1 MEGNNVRSFENLCK
15 IFEMRIKLDR
25 KKKVKTPSDV
35 LINYEKYA
43 KKIDNIYNE
52 EFEKEVRPLITP
64 SKTIDEEKDRLE
76 KLIKLLEDRLEKRND
91 LEDRYYLA
99 TGDYISGLQIVISDK
114 ELDEKR
120 ERLSLINRYLETNSE
135 IESVHDSIAKLKVML
150 SEEEEKKED
159 YKGKNQIMEDD
170 LYSEFMKVIKEDN
183 TYNNITEDNIDEEL
197 NNIKSL
203 VKESKETL
211 DVTRDSVKNLI
222 TSGLEDDYSSY
233 VDEAEKSYFVIKN
246 KELFLKLYK
255 LVNTFE
261 DDFNGIFTKRDNI
274 EEILDERK
282 SLREDLSI
290 TEIDELTSFEKKV
303 LEQISVTDKEK
314 EVLDNIS
321 NYTSRIEFKE
331 SRLDELEH
339 DNNSV
344 EILAILREFNLI
356 DTYDSDEYGSEEE
369 VTTEDTSDETKEE
382 VKEGESQVDEEP
394 IVKEVIDPYRIKE
407 VIDAPLTLNLGL
419 AKLKGEAVRE
429 KVNKKL
435 NPKPVSFDEIL
446 SDTKK
451 EEPVLEV
458 PSIPEEPKV
467 EVPKEEEKKEDT
479 PVPPMWEMPK
489 LEETVVPK
497 KSEEPVWNIPSIPE
511 EPKIDVPKEEVKKE
525 DTPVTP
531 MWEMPKWEEPK
542 VEPQVWNTPSGEDRI
557 VSAVPLWEDIKPK
570 LEDNTPS
577 NLDTNINLFDTSSN
591 TNSDSSNNS
600 FWIPVSDEKM
610 ETSSFPN
617 INIPINDGL
626 SSNDNFGFPELNN
639 N

>member
-25 KKKVKTPSDV
+25 EKKVKTPSDV

-64 SKTIDEEKDRLE
+64 SKTIEEEKDRLE

-120 ERLSLINRYLETNSE
+120 ERLGLINRYLETTSE
-135 IESVHDSIAKLKVML
+135 IESVHDSISKLKVLL

-183 TYNNITEDNIDEEL
+183 AYNNITEDNIDEEL

-282 SLREDLSI
+282 
-290 TEIDELTSFEKKV
+290 T
-303 LEQISVTDKEK
+303 
-314 EVLDNIS
+314 
-321 NYTSRIEFKE
+321 
-331 SRLDELEH
+331 
-339 DNNSV
+339 
-344 EILAILREFNLI
+344 
-356 DTYDSDEYGSEEE
+356 
-369 VTTEDTSDETKEE
+369 
-382 VKEGESQVDEEP
+382 
-394 IVKEVIDPYRIKE
+394 
-407 VIDAPLTLNLGL
+407 
-419 AKLKGEAVRE
+419 
-429 KVNKKL
+429 
-435 NPKPVSFDEIL
+435 
-446 SDTKK
+446 
-451 EEPVLEV
+451 
-458 PSIPEEPKV
+458 
-467 EVPKEEEKKEDT
+467 
-479 PVPPMWEMPK
+479 
-489 LEETVVPK
+489 
-497 KSEEPVWNIPSIPE
+497 
-511 EPKIDVPKEEVKKE
+511 
-525 DTPVTP
+525 
-531 MWEMPKWEEPK
+531 
-542 VEPQVWNTPSGEDRI
+542 
-557 VSAVPLWEDIKPK
+557 
-570 LEDNTPS
+570 
-577 NLDTNINLFDTSSN
+577 
-591 TNSDSSNNS
+591 
-600 FWIPVSDEKM
+600 
-610 ETSSFPN
+610 
-617 INIPINDGL
+617 
-626 SSNDNFGFPELNN
+626 
-639 N
+639 

>member
-1 MEGNNVRSFENLCK
+1 MEGNNVKSFENLCK
-15 IFEMRIKLDR
+15 IFEMRIKLD
-25 KKKVKTPSDV
+25 KEKKVKTPSDV

-52 EFEKEVRPLITP
+52 EFEKEVRPLIAP
-64 SKTIDEEKDRLE
+64 SKTIEEERNRLV
-76 KLIKLLEDRLEKRND
+76 KLIKLLEDRLDKRND
-91 LEDRYYLA
+91 LEDRYYLT

-135 IESVHDSIAKLKVML
+135 IDSVHDSIAKLKVLL

-159 YKGKNQIMEDD
+159 YKSKNQIMEDD

-183 TYNNITEDNIDEEL
+183 TYNNITSDNIDEEI

-203 VKESKETL
+203 VKESRETL
-211 DVTRDSVKNLI
+211 DVTRDSVKNLL

-261 DDFNGIFTKRDNI
+261 DDFNGIFIKRDNI
-274 EEILDERK
+274 KEILEERK
-282 SLREDLSI
+282 NLREDLSI
-290 TEIDELTSFEKKV
+290 TDIDELLSFEKKV
-303 LEQISVTDKEK
+303 LEQINITDKEK

-331 SRLDELEH
+331 SRLEELEN

-356 DTYDSDEYGSEEE
+356 DTYDSEEYDGIEEKEENIEEE
-369 VTTEDTSDETKEE
+369 DNTEI
-382 VKEGESQVDEEP
+382 EEP
-394 IVKEVIDPYRIKE
+394 EVEEPVIKEVIDPYRIKE
-407 VIDAPLTLNLGL
+407 VKEAPLTLNLGL

-435 NPKPVSFDEIL
+435 NPKPISFDEIL
-446 SDTKK
+446 SSAKK
-451 EEPVLEV
+451 EEPIKEPTWESPITSEEKIEDPAPEV
-458 PSIPEEPKV
+458 STPVIPEV
-467 EVPKEEEKKEDT
+467 ET
-479 PVPPMWEMPK
+479 
-489 LEETVVPK
+489 
-497 KSEEPVWNIPSIPE
+497 
-511 EPKIDVPKEEVKKE
+511 PKEEVKP
-525 DTPVTP
+525 PVPP
-531 MWEMPKWEEPK
+531 MWEMPKWEEPSKEEK
-542 VEPQVWNTPSGEDRI
+542 VETPVWNIPTAIEKPKEEEKI

-570 LEDNTPS
+570 LENDIPDNS
-577 NLDTNINLFDTSSN
+577 STN
-591 TNSDSSNNS
+591 NNA
-600 FWIPVSDEKM
+600 FWVPVSDEKI

-617 INIPINDGL
+617 INIPINEEL
-626 SSNDNFGFPELNN
+626 SDNDNFGFPELNN

>member
-1 MEGNNVRSFENLCK
+1 MEGNNVKSFENLCK
-15 IFEMRIKLDR
+15 IFEMRIKLD
-25 KKKVKTPSDV
+25 KEKKVKTPSDV

-52 EFEKEVRPLITP
+52 EFEKEVRPLIAP
-64 SKTIDEEKDRLE
+64 SKTIEEERNRLV
-76 KLIKLLEDRLEKRND
+76 KLIKLLEDRLDKRND
-91 LEDRYYLA
+91 LEDRYYLT

-135 IESVHDSIAKLKVML
+135 IDSVHDSIAKLKVLL

-159 YKGKNQIMEDD
+159 YKSKNQIMEDD

-183 TYNNITEDNIDEEL
+183 TYNNITSDNIDEEI

-203 VKESKETL
+203 VKESRETL
-211 DVTRDSVKNLI
+211 DVTRDSVKNLL

-261 DDFNGIFTKRDNI
+261 DDFNGIFIKRDNI
-274 EEILDERK
+274 KEILEERK
-282 SLREDLSI
+282 NLREDLSI
-290 TEIDELTSFEKKV
+290 TDIDELLSFEKKV
-303 LEQISVTDKEK
+303 LEQINITDKEK
-314 EVLDNIS
+314 EVLNNIS

-331 SRLDELEH
+331 SRLEELEN

-356 DTYDSDEYGSEEE
+356 DTYDSEEYDGIEEKEENIEEE
-369 VTTEDTSDETKEE
+369 DNTEI
-382 VKEGESQVDEEP
+382 EEP
-394 IVKEVIDPYRIKE
+394 EVEEPVIKEVIDPYRIKE
-407 VIDAPLTLNLGL
+407 VKEAPLTLNLGL

-435 NPKPVSFDEIL
+435 NPKPISFDEIL
-446 SDTKK
+446 SSAKK
-451 EEPVLEV
+451 EEPIKEPTWESPIAPEEKIEDPAPEV
-458 PSIPEEPKV
+458 STPVIPEV
-467 EVPKEEEKKEDT
+467 ET
-479 PVPPMWEMPK
+479 
-489 LEETVVPK
+489 
-497 KSEEPVWNIPSIPE
+497 
-511 EPKIDVPKEEVKKE
+511 PKEEVKP
-525 DTPVTP
+525 PVPP
-531 MWEMPKWEEPK
+531 MWEMPKWEEPSKEEK
-542 VEPQVWNTPSGEDRI
+542 VETPVWNIPTAIEKPKEEEKI

-570 LEDNTPS
+570 LENDTPDN
-577 NLDTNINLFDTSSN
+577 SN
-591 TNSDSSNNS
+591 TNNNNA
-600 FWIPVSDEKM
+600 FWVPVSDEKI

-617 INIPINDGL
+617 INIPINEEL
-626 SSNDNFGFPELNN
+626 SDNDNFGFPELNN

>member
-1 MEGNNVRSFENLCK
+1 M
-15 IFEMRIKLDR
+15 
-25 KKKVKTPSDV
+25 
-35 LINYEKYA
+35 
-43 KKIDNIYNE
+43 
-52 EFEKEVRPLITP
+52 
-64 SKTIDEEKDRLE
+64 
-76 KLIKLLEDRLEKRND
+76 
-91 LEDRYYLA
+91 
-99 TGDYISGLQIVISDK
+99 
-114 ELDEKR
+114 DEKR

-197 NNIKSL
+197 NNIKAL

-255 LVNTFE
+255 LVNVFE

-274 EEILDERK
+274 KEILEERK
-282 SLREDLSI
+282 NLRGDLSI
-290 TEIDELTSFEKKV
+290 ADIDELASFEKKV
-303 LEQISVTDKEK
+303 LEQISVTEKEK

-331 SRLDELEH
+331 GRLEELEH

-356 DTYDSDEYGSEEE
+356 DTYDSEEYGSEEE
-369 VTTEDTSDETKEE
+369 AASEDTSDETKEE
-382 VKEGESQVDEEP
+382 VKEEESREEEP

-451 EEPVLEV
+451 EEPATEKSEEPVWEV

-467 EVPKEEEKKEDT
+467 EE
-479 PVPPMWEMPK
+479 
-489 LEETVVPK
+489 
-497 KSEEPVWNIPSIPE
+497 S
-511 EPKIDVPKEEVKKE
+511 KEEVKKE

-531 MWEMPKWEEPK
+531 MWEMPKWEEPAQAEPK
-542 VEPQVWNTPSGEDRI
+542 VETPVWNVPTPSESKEEDKI

-570 LEDNTPS
+570 LENDTPKD
-577 NLDTNINLFDTSSN
+577 LDTNINLFDTSGN
-591 TNSDSSNNS
+591 TNNDNSS

-610 ETSSFPN
+610 EASSFPN

-626 SSNDNFGFPELNN
+626 SSSDDNFGFPEINN
-639 N
+639 S

>member
-15 IFEMRIKLDR
+15 IFEMRIKLD
-25 KKKVKTPSDV
+25 KEKKVKTPSDV

-52 EFEKEVRPLITP
+52 EFEKEVRPLIAP
-64 SKTIDEEKDRLE
+64 SKTIEEEKDRLE

-197 NNIKSL
+197 NNIKAL

-255 LVNTFE
+255 LVNVFE

-274 EEILDERK
+274 KEILEERK
-282 SLREDLSI
+282 NLRGDLSI
-290 TEIDELTSFEKKV
+290 TDVDELASFEKKV
-303 LEQISVTDKEK
+303 LEQISVTEKEK

-331 SRLDELEH
+331 GRLEELEH

-356 DTYDSDEYGSEEE
+356 DTYDSEEYGSEEE
-369 VTTEDTSDETKEE
+369 AASEDTSDETKEE
-382 VKEGESQVDEEP
+382 VKEEESREEEP

-451 EEPVLEV
+451 EEPATEKSEEPVWEV

-467 EVPKEEEKKEDT
+467 EE
-479 PVPPMWEMPK
+479 
-489 LEETVVPK
+489 
-497 KSEEPVWNIPSIPE
+497 SQ
-511 EPKIDVPKEEVKKE
+511 EEVKKE

-531 MWEMPKWEEPK
+531 MWEMPKWEEPAQAEPK
-542 VEPQVWNTPSGEDRI
+542 VETPVWNVPTPSESKEEDKI

-570 LEDNTPS
+570 LENDTPK
-577 NLDTNINLFDTSSN
+577 NLDTNINLFDTSGN
-591 TNSDSSNNS
+591 TNNDSSS

-626 SSNDNFGFPELNN
+626 SSSDDNFGFPEINN
-639 N
+639 S

>member
-15 IFEMRIKLDR
+15 IFEMRIKLD
-25 KKKVKTPSDV
+25 KEKKVKTPSDV

-52 EFEKEVRPLITP
+52 EFEKEVRPLIAP
-64 SKTIDEEKDRLE
+64 SKTIEEEKDRLE

-197 NNIKSL
+197 NNIKAL

-255 LVNTFE
+255 LVNVFE

-274 EEILDERK
+274 KEILEERK
-282 SLREDLSI
+282 NLRGDLSI
-290 TEIDELTSFEKKV
+290 TDIDELASFEKKV
-303 LEQISVTDKEK
+303 LEQIDVTEKEK

-331 SRLDELEH
+331 GRLEELEH

-356 DTYDSDEYGSEEE
+356 DTYDSEEYGSEEE
-369 VTTEDTSDETKEE
+369 AASEDTSDETKEE
-382 VKEGESQVDEEP
+382 VKEEESREEEP

-451 EEPVLEV
+451 EEPATEKSEEPVWEV

-467 EVPKEEEKKEDT
+467 EE
-479 PVPPMWEMPK
+479 
-489 LEETVVPK
+489 
-497 KSEEPVWNIPSIPE
+497 S
-511 EPKIDVPKEEVKKE
+511 KEEVKKE

-531 MWEMPKWEEPK
+531 MWEMPKWEEPAQAEPK
-542 VEPQVWNTPSGEDRI
+542 VETPVWNVPTPSESKEEDKI

-570 LEDNTPS
+570 LENDTPKD
-577 NLDTNINLFDTSSN
+577 LDTNINLFDTSSN
-591 TNSDSSNNS
+591 TNSDSSS

-610 ETSSFPN
+610 EASSFPN

-626 SSNDNFGFPELNN
+626 SSSDDNFGFPEINN
-639 N
+639 S

>member
-1 MEGNNVRSFENLCK
+1 MEGNNVKSFENLCK
-15 IFEMRIKLDR
+15 IFEMRIKLD
-25 KKKVKTPSDV
+25 KEKKVKTPSDV

-64 SKTIDEEKDRLE
+64 SKTIEEEKDRLE

-183 TYNNITEDNIDEEL
+183 NYNNITEDNIDEEL
-197 NNIKSL
+197 NNIKAL

-233 VDEAEKSYFVIKN
+233 VEEAEKSYFVIKN

-255 LVNTFE
+255 LVNVFE

-274 EEILDERK
+274 KEILEERK
-282 SLREDLSI
+282 NLRGDLSI
-290 TEIDELTSFEKKV
+290 TDIDELASFEKKV
-303 LEQISVTDKEK
+303 LEQFSVTEKEK

-356 DTYDSDEYGSEEE
+356 DTYDSEEYGSEEE
-369 VTTEDTSDETKEE
+369 TPSEDTSDETKEE
-382 VKEGESQVDEEP
+382 VKEEESKEEEH

-451 EEPVLEV
+451 EEPVTSEKSEEPVWEV

-467 EVPKEEEKKEDT
+467 E
-479 PVPPMWEMPK
+479 
-489 LEETVVPK
+489 
-497 KSEEPVWNIPSIPE
+497 I
-511 EPKIDVPKEEVKKE
+511 PKEEVKKE

-531 MWEMPKWEEPK
+531 MWEMPKWEEPAVVEPK
-542 VEPQVWNTPSGEDRI
+542 VETPVWNVPTSNESKEEDKI

-570 LEDNTPS
+570 LENDAPKD
-577 NLDTNINLFDTSSN
+577 LDTNINLFDTSSN
-591 TNSDSSNNS
+591 TNSDSSNSS

-626 SSNDNFGFPELNN
+626 SSSDDNFGFPEINN
-639 N
+639 S

>member
-15 IFEMRIKLDR
+15 IFEMRIKLD
-25 KKKVKTPSDV
+25 KEKKVKTPSDV

-52 EFEKEVRPLITP
+52 EFEKEVRPLIAP
-64 SKTIDEEKDRLE
+64 SKTIEEEKDRLE

-197 NNIKSL
+197 NNIKAL

-255 LVNTFE
+255 LVNVFE

-274 EEILDERK
+274 KEILEERK
-282 SLREDLSI
+282 NLRGDLSI
-290 TEIDELTSFEKKV
+290 ADIDELASFEKKV
-303 LEQISVTDKEK
+303 LEQISVTEKEK

-331 SRLDELEH
+331 GRLEELEH

-356 DTYDSDEYGSEEE
+356 DTYDSEEYGSEEE
-369 VTTEDTSDETKEE
+369 AASEDTSDETKEE
-382 VKEGESQVDEEP
+382 VKEEESREEEP

-451 EEPVLEV
+451 EEPATEKSEEPVWEV

-467 EVPKEEEKKEDT
+467 EE
-479 PVPPMWEMPK
+479 
-489 LEETVVPK
+489 
-497 KSEEPVWNIPSIPE
+497 S
-511 EPKIDVPKEEVKKE
+511 KEEVKKE

-531 MWEMPKWEEPK
+531 MWEMPKWEEPAQAEPK
-542 VEPQVWNTPSGEDRI
+542 VETPVWNVPTPSESKEEDKI

-570 LEDNTPS
+570 LENDTPKD
-577 NLDTNINLFDTSSN
+577 LDTNINLFDTSGN
-591 TNSDSSNNS
+591 TNNDSSS

-626 SSNDNFGFPELNN
+626 SSSDDNFGFPEINN
-639 N
+639 S

>member
-15 IFEMRIKLDR
+15 IFEMRIKLD
-25 KKKVKTPSDV
+25 KEKKVKTPSDV

-52 EFEKEVRPLITP
+52 EFEKEVRPLIAP
-64 SKTIDEEKDRLE
+64 SKTIEEEKDRLE

-197 NNIKSL
+197 NNIKAL

-255 LVNTFE
+255 LVNVFE

-274 EEILDERK
+274 KEILEERK
-282 SLREDLSI
+282 NLRGDLSI
-290 TEIDELTSFEKKV
+290 ADIDELASFEKKV

-331 SRLDELEH
+331 GRLEELEH

-356 DTYDSDEYGSEEE
+356 DTYDSEEYGSEEE
-369 VTTEDTSDETKEE
+369 AASEDTSDETKEE
-382 VKEGESQVDEEP
+382 VKEEESREEEP

-451 EEPVLEV
+451 EEPATEKSEEPVWEV

-467 EVPKEEEKKEDT
+467 EE
-479 PVPPMWEMPK
+479 
-489 LEETVVPK
+489 
-497 KSEEPVWNIPSIPE
+497 S
-511 EPKIDVPKEEVKKE
+511 KEEVKKE

-531 MWEMPKWEEPK
+531 MWEMPKWEEPAQAEPK
-542 VEPQVWNTPSGEDRI
+542 VETPVWNVPTPSESKEEDKI

-570 LEDNTPS
+570 LENDTPKD
-577 NLDTNINLFDTSSN
+577 LDTNINLFDTSGN
-591 TNSDSSNNS
+591 TNNDNSS

-610 ETSSFPN
+610 EASSFPN

-626 SSNDNFGFPELNN
+626 SSSDDNFGFPEINN
-639 N
+639 S

>member
-15 IFEMRIKLDR
+15 IFEMRIKLD
-25 KKKVKTPSDV
+25 KEKKVKTPSDV

-52 EFEKEVRPLITP
+52 EFEKEVRPLIAP
-64 SKTIDEEKDRLE
+64 SKTIEEEKDRLE

-197 NNIKSL
+197 NNIKAL

-255 LVNTFE
+255 LVNVFE

-274 EEILDERK
+274 KEILEERK
-282 SLREDLSI
+282 SLRGDLSI
-290 TEIDELTSFEKKV
+290 ADIDELASFEKKV
-303 LEQISVTDKEK
+303 LEQISVTEKEK

-331 SRLDELEH
+331 GRLEELEH

-356 DTYDSDEYGSEEE
+356 DTYDSEEYGSEEE
-369 VTTEDTSDETKEE
+369 TASEDTSDETKEE
-382 VKEGESQVDEEP
+382 VKEEESREEEP

-451 EEPVLEV
+451 EEPATEKSEEPVWEV

-467 EVPKEEEKKEDT
+467 EE
-479 PVPPMWEMPK
+479 
-489 LEETVVPK
+489 
-497 KSEEPVWNIPSIPE
+497 S
-511 EPKIDVPKEEVKKE
+511 KEEVKKE

-531 MWEMPKWEEPK
+531 MWEMPKWEEPAQAEPK
-542 VEPQVWNTPSGEDRI
+542 VETPVWNVPTPSESKEEDKI

-570 LEDNTPS
+570 LENDTS
-577 NLDTNINLFDTSSN
+577 KDLDTNINLFDTSGN
-591 TNSDSSNNS
+591 TNSDNSS

-626 SSNDNFGFPELNN
+626 SSSDDNFGFPEINN
-639 N
+639 S

>member
-15 IFEMRIKLDR
+15 IFEMRIKLD
-25 KKKVKTPSDV
+25 KEKKVKTPSDV

-52 EFEKEVRPLITP
+52 EFEKEVRPLIAP
-64 SKTIDEEKDRLE
+64 SKTIEEEKDRLE

-197 NNIKSL
+197 NNIKAL

-255 LVNTFE
+255 LVNVFE

-274 EEILDERK
+274 KEILEERK
-282 SLREDLSI
+282 NLRGDLSI
-290 TEIDELTSFEKKV
+290 TDIDELASFEKKV
-303 LEQISVTDKEK
+303 LEQIDVNEKEK

-331 SRLDELEH
+331 GRLEELEH

-356 DTYDSDEYGSEEE
+356 DTYDSEEYGSEEE
-369 VTTEDTSDETKEE
+369 AASEDTSDETKEE
-382 VKEGESQVDEEP
+382 VKEEESREEEP

-497 KSEEPVWNIPSIPE
+497 KSEEPVWNIPSLPE
-511 EPKIDVPKEEVKKE
+511 EPKIEVPKEEVKKE

>member
-1 MEGNNVRSFENLCK
+1 MEGNNIRSFENLCK
-15 IFEMRIKLDR
+15 IFEMRIKLD
-25 KKKVKTPSDV
+25 KEKKVKTPSDV

-43 KKIDNIYNE
+43 KKIDNVYNE

-64 SKTIDEEKDRLE
+64 SKTIEEEKDRLE

-99 TGDYISGLQIVISDK
+99 TGDYISGLQLVISDK

-120 ERLSLINRYLETNSE
+120 ERLGLINRYLETTSE

-203 VKESKETL
+203 VKDSKETL

-274 EEILDERK
+274 KEILDERK
-282 SLREDLSI
+282 NLREDLSI
-290 TEIDELTSFEKKV
+290 TDIDELLSFEKKV
-303 LEQISVTDKEK
+303 LEQISVIDNEK

-331 SRLDELEH
+331 SRLDELEN

-369 VTTEDTSDETKEE
+369 ATEDTSDETKEE
-382 VKEGESQVDEEP
+382 VKEEEVQVEEEP

-451 EEPVLEV
+451 EEP
-458 PSIPEEPKV
+458 KV
-467 EVPKEEEKKEDT
+467 DAP
-479 PVPPMWEMPK
+479 
-489 LEETVVPK
+489 
-497 KSEEPVWNIPSIPE
+497 N
-511 EPKIDVPKEEVKKE
+511 EEVKKE
-525 DTPVTP
+525 DISVTP
-531 MWEMPKWEEPK
+531 TWEMPKWEEPEQVEPK
-542 VEPQVWNTPSGEDRI
+542 VEPPVWNIPTSSENMKKDK
-557 VSAVPLWEDIKPK
+557 VESAVPLWEDIKPK
-570 LEDNTPS
+570 LEDNTS
-577 NLDTNINLFDTSSN
+577 NNLDTNINIFDNSTTNNNINTTDNSS
-591 TNSDSSNNS
+591 S
-600 FWIPVSDEKM
+600 FWTPASDEKM
-610 ETSSFPN
+610 ETSFFPN
-617 INIPINDGL
+617 INIPISDGL
-626 SSNDNFGFPELNN
+626 SSNDNFGFPKINN

>member
-1 MEGNNVRSFENLCK
+1 
-15 IFEMRIKLDR
+15 
-25 KKKVKTPSDV
+25 
-35 LINYEKYA
+35 
-43 KKIDNIYNE
+43 
-52 EFEKEVRPLITP
+52 
-64 SKTIDEEKDRLE
+64 
-76 KLIKLLEDRLEKRND
+76 
-91 LEDRYYLA
+91 LA

-120 ERLSLINRYLETNSE
+120 ERLGLINRYLETTSE
-135 IESVHDSIAKLKVML
+135 IESVHDSISKLKVLL

-183 TYNNITEDNIDEEL
+183 AYNNITEDNIDEEL

-290 TEIDELTSFEKKV
+290 TDIDELTSFEKKV

-356 DTYDSDEYGSEEE
+356 DTYDTDEYGNDEESK
-369 VTTEDTSDETKEE
+369 EDTSDEIKEE
-382 VKEGESQVDEEP
+382 AKEEELQEEEP
-394 IVKEVIDPYRIKE
+394 IVKEVIDPYRIKD
-407 VIDAPLTLNLGL
+407 VRDAPLTLNLGL

-451 EEPVLEV
+451 EESVVPEKSEEPSLEV
-458 PSIPEEPKV
+458 PSIPEETKV
-467 EVPKEEEKKEDT
+467 EEKKDDT
-479 PVPPMWEMPK
+479 PA
-489 LEETVVPK
+489 
-497 KSEEPVWNIPSIPE
+497 
-511 EPKIDVPKEEVKKE
+511 
-525 DTPVTP
+525 TP
-531 MWEMPKWEEPK
+531 MWEMPKWEEPVIEKPK
-542 VEPQVWNTPSGEDRI
+542 VKPPVWNIPTSSENKEEDKI
-557 VSAVPLWEDIKPK
+557 VSAVPLWENIKPK
-570 LEDNTPS
+570 LGDNTPN
-577 NLDTNINLFDTSSN
+577 NLDTNIDIFNTPSN
-591 TNSDSSNNS
+591 STATNNNDVNNNINNNS

>member
-1 MEGNNVRSFENLCK
+1 MEGNNIRSFENLCK
-15 IFEMRIKLDR
+15 IFEMRIKLD
-25 KKKVKTPSDV
+25 KEKKVKTPSDV

-43 KKIDNIYNE
+43 KKIDNVYNE

-64 SKTIDEEKDRLE
+64 SKTIEEEKDRLE

-120 ERLSLINRYLETNSE
+120 ERLGLINRYLETTSE

-203 VKESKETL
+203 VKDSKETL

-274 EEILDERK
+274 KEILDERK
-282 SLREDLSI
+282 NLREDLSI
-290 TEIDELTSFEKKV
+290 TDIDELLSFEKKV
-303 LEQISVTDKEK
+303 LEQISVIDNEK

-331 SRLDELEH
+331 SRLDELEN

-369 VTTEDTSDETKEE
+369 ATEDTSDETKEE
-382 VKEGESQVDEEP
+382 VKEEEVQVEEEP

-451 EEPVLEV
+451 EEP
-458 PSIPEEPKV
+458 KV
-467 EVPKEEEKKEDT
+467 DAP
-479 PVPPMWEMPK
+479 
-489 LEETVVPK
+489 
-497 KSEEPVWNIPSIPE
+497 N
-511 EPKIDVPKEEVKKE
+511 EEVKKE
-525 DTPVTP
+525 DISVTP
-531 MWEMPKWEEPK
+531 TWEMPKWEEPEQVEPK
-542 VEPQVWNTPSGEDRI
+542 VEPPVWNMPTSSENMKKDK
-557 VSAVPLWEDIKPK
+557 VESAVPLWEDIKPK
-570 LEDNTPS
+570 LEDNTS
-577 NLDTNINLFDTSSN
+577 NNLDTNINIFDNSTTNNNINTTDNSS
-591 TNSDSSNNS
+591 S
-600 FWIPVSDEKM
+600 FWTPASDEKM
-610 ETSSFPN
+610 ETSFFPN
-617 INIPINDGL
+617 INIPISDGL
-626 SSNDNFGFPELNN
+626 SSSDNFGFPKINN

>member
-1 MEGNNVRSFENLCK
+1 MEGNNIRSFENLCK
-15 IFEMRIKLDR
+15 IFEMRIKLD
-25 KKKVKTPSDV
+25 KEKKVKTPSDV

-64 SKTIDEEKDRLE
+64 SKTIEEEKDRLE

-120 ERLSLINRYLETNSE
+120 ERLGLINRYLETTSE
-135 IESVHDSIAKLKVML
+135 IESVHDSISKLKVLL

-203 VKESKETL
+203 VKDSKETL

-274 EEILDERK
+274 KEILDERK
-282 SLREDLSI
+282 NLREDLSI
-290 TEIDELTSFEKKV
+290 TDIDELLSFEKKV
-303 LEQISVTDKEK
+303 LEQISVIDNEK

-331 SRLDELEH
+331 SRLDELEN

-369 VTTEDTSDETKEE
+369 ATEDTSDETKEE
-382 VKEGESQVDEEP
+382 VKEEEVQVEEEP

-451 EEPVLEV
+451 EEP
-458 PSIPEEPKV
+458 KV
-467 EVPKEEEKKEDT
+467 DAP
-479 PVPPMWEMPK
+479 
-489 LEETVVPK
+489 
-497 KSEEPVWNIPSIPE
+497 N
-511 EPKIDVPKEEVKKE
+511 EEVKKE
-525 DTPVTP
+525 DISVTP
-531 MWEMPKWEEPK
+531 TWEMPKWEEPEQVEPK
-542 VEPQVWNTPSGEDRI
+542 VEPPVWNIPTSSENMKKDK
-557 VSAVPLWEDIKPK
+557 VESAVPLWEDIKPK
-570 LEDNTPS
+570 LEDNTS
-577 NLDTNINLFDTSSN
+577 NNLDTNINIFDNSTTNNNINTTDNSS
-591 TNSDSSNNS
+591 S
-600 FWIPVSDEKM
+600 FWTPASDEKM
-610 ETSSFPN
+610 ETSFFPN
-617 INIPINDGL
+617 INIPISDGL
-626 SSNDNFGFPELNN
+626 SSNDNFGFPKINN

>member
-15 IFEMRIKLDR
+15 IFEMRIKLD
-25 KKKVKTPSDV
+25 KEKKVKTPSDV

-52 EFEKEVRPLITP
+52 EFEKEVRPLIAP
-64 SKTIDEEKDRLE
+64 SKTIEEEKDRLE

-197 NNIKSL
+197 NNIKAL

-255 LVNTFE
+255 LVNVFE

-274 EEILDERK
+274 KEILEERK
-282 SLREDLSI
+282 SLRGDLSI
-290 TEIDELTSFEKKV
+290 ADIDELASFEKKV
-303 LEQISVTDKEK
+303 LEQISVTEKEK

-331 SRLDELEH
+331 GRLEELEH

-356 DTYDSDEYGSEEE
+356 DTYDSEEYGSEEE
-369 VTTEDTSDETKEE
+369 TASEDTSDETKEE
-382 VKEGESQVDEEP
+382 VKEEESREEEP

-451 EEPVLEV
+451 EEPATEKSEEPVCEV

-467 EVPKEEEKKEDT
+467 EE
-479 PVPPMWEMPK
+479 
-489 LEETVVPK
+489 
-497 KSEEPVWNIPSIPE
+497 SQ
-511 EPKIDVPKEEVKKE
+511 EEVKKE

-531 MWEMPKWEEPK
+531 MWEMPKWEEPAQAEPK
-542 VEPQVWNTPSGEDRI
+542 VETPVWNVPTPSESKEEDKI

-570 LEDNTPS
+570 LENDTPK
-577 NLDTNINLFDTSSN
+577 NLDTNINLFDTSGN
-591 TNSDSSNNS
+591 TNNDSSS

-626 SSNDNFGFPELNN
+626 SSSDDNFGFPEINN
-639 N
+639 S

>member
-15 IFEMRIKLDR
+15 IFEMRIKLD
-25 KKKVKTPSDV
+25 KEKKVKTPSDV

-52 EFEKEVRPLITP
+52 EFEKEVRPLIAP
-64 SKTIDEEKDRLE
+64 SKTIEEEKDRLE

-183 TYNNITEDNIDEEL
+183 NYNNITEDNIDEEL
-197 NNIKSL
+197 NNIKAL

-255 LVNTFE
+255 LVNVFE

-274 EEILDERK
+274 KEILEERK
-282 SLREDLSI
+282 NLRGDLSI
-290 TEIDELTSFEKKV
+290 ADIDELASFEKKV
-303 LEQISVTDKEK
+303 LEQIGVTEKEK

-331 SRLDELEH
+331 GRLEELEH

-356 DTYDSDEYGSEEE
+356 DTYDSEEYGSEEE
-369 VTTEDTSDETKEE
+369 TPSEDTSDETKEE
-382 VKEGESQVDEEP
+382 VKEEESREEEP

-451 EEPVLEV
+451 EEPATEKSEEPVWEV
-458 PSIPEEPKV
+458 PSIPEAPKV
-467 EVPKEEEKKEDT
+467 EE
-479 PVPPMWEMPK
+479 
-489 LEETVVPK
+489 
-497 KSEEPVWNIPSIPE
+497 S
-511 EPKIDVPKEEVKKE
+511 KEEVKKE

-531 MWEMPKWEEPK
+531 MWEMPKWEEPAQAEPK
-542 VEPQVWNTPSGEDRI
+542 VETPVWNVPTPSESKEEDKI

-570 LEDNTPS
+570 LENDTPKD
-577 NLDTNINLFDTSSN
+577 LDTNINLFDTSSN
-591 TNSDSSNNS
+591 TNSDSSNSS

-626 SSNDNFGFPELNN
+626 SSSDDNFGFPEINN
-639 N
+639 S

>member
-1 MEGNNVRSFENLCK
+1 MEGNNIKSFENLCK
-15 IFEMRIKLDR
+15 IFEMRIKLD
-25 KKKVKTPSDV
+25 KEKKVKTPSDV

-64 SKTIDEEKDRLE
+64 SKTIEEEKDRLE

-99 TGDYISGLQIVISDK
+99 TGDYISGFQIVISDK

-120 ERLSLINRYLETNSE
+120 ERLGLINRYLETTSE

-203 VKESKETL
+203 VKDSKETL

-274 EEILDERK
+274 KEILDERK
-282 SLREDLSI
+282 NLREDLSI
-290 TEIDELTSFEKKV
+290 TDIDELLSFEKKV
-303 LEQISVTDKEK
+303 LEQISVIDNEK

-331 SRLDELEH
+331 SRLDELEN

-369 VTTEDTSDETKEE
+369 ATEDTSDETKEK
-382 VKEGESQVDEEP
+382 VKEENTQVEEEP

-451 EEPVLEV
+451 EEPVLEASSISEEPKIEIPKEEEKKEDIPVTPMWEMPKLEV

-467 EVPKEEEKKEDT
+467 ET
-479 PVPPMWEMPK
+479 P
-489 LEETVVPK
+489 
-497 KSEEPVWNIPSIPE
+497 N
-511 EPKIDVPKEEVKKE
+511 EEVKKE
-525 DTPVTP
+525 NIPPT
-531 MWEMPKWEEPK
+531 WEMPKWEEPAVAEPK
-542 VEPQVWNTPSGEDRI
+542 VEPPVWNIPTASENREEDK
-557 VSAVPLWEDIKPK
+557 VESAVPLWEDIKPK
-570 LEDNTPS
+570 LEDNTS
-577 NLDTNINLFDTSSN
+577 NNLDTNINIFDNSTNNNNINTTDNSS
-591 TNSDSSNNS
+591 S
-600 FWIPVSDEKM
+600 FWTPASDEKM
-610 ETSSFPN
+610 ETSFFPN
-617 INIPINDGL
+617 INIPISDGL
-626 SSNDNFGFPELNN
+626 SSSDNFGFPKINN

>member
-1 MEGNNVRSFENLCK
+1 MEGNNIRSFENLCK

-25 KKKVKTPSDV
+25 EKKVKTPSDV

-64 SKTIDEEKDRLE
+64 SKTIEEEKDRLE

-120 ERLSLINRYLETNSE
+120 ERLGLINRYLETTSE

-203 VKESKETL
+203 VKDSKETL

-274 EEILDERK
+274 KEILDERK
-282 SLREDLSI
+282 NLREDLSI
-290 TEIDELTSFEKKV
+290 TDIDELLSFEKKV
-303 LEQISVTDKEK
+303 LEQISVIDNEK

-331 SRLDELEH
+331 SRLDELEN

-369 VTTEDTSDETKEE
+369 ATEDTSDETKEE
-382 VKEGESQVDEEP
+382 VKEEEVQVEEEP

-451 EEPVLEV
+451 EEP
-458 PSIPEEPKV
+458 KV
-467 EVPKEEEKKEDT
+467 DAP
-479 PVPPMWEMPK
+479 
-489 LEETVVPK
+489 
-497 KSEEPVWNIPSIPE
+497 N
-511 EPKIDVPKEEVKKE
+511 EEVKKE
-525 DTPVTP
+525 DISVTP
-531 MWEMPKWEEPK
+531 TWEMPKWEEPEQVEPK
-542 VEPQVWNTPSGEDRI
+542 VEPPVWNIPTSSENMKKDK
-557 VSAVPLWEDIKPK
+557 VESAVPLWEDIKPK
-570 LEDNTPS
+570 LEDNTS
-577 NLDTNINLFDTSSN
+577 NNLDTNINIFDNSTTNNNINTTDNSS
-591 TNSDSSNNS
+591 S
-600 FWIPVSDEKM
+600 FWTPASDEKM
-610 ETSSFPN
+610 ETSFFPN
-617 INIPINDGL
+617 INIPISDGL
-626 SSNDNFGFPELNN
+626 SSNDNFGFPKINN

>member
-1 MEGNNVRSFENLCK
+1 MEGNNIRSFENLCK
-15 IFEMRIKLDR
+15 IFEMRIKLD
-25 KKKVKTPSDV
+25 KEKKVKTPSDV

-43 KKIDNIYNE
+43 KKIDNVYNE

-64 SKTIDEEKDRLE
+64 SKTIEEEKDRLE

-120 ERLSLINRYLETNSE
+120 ERLGLINRYLETTSE

-203 VKESKETL
+203 VKDSKETL

-274 EEILDERK
+274 KEILDERK
-282 SLREDLSI
+282 NLREDLSI
-290 TEIDELTSFEKKV
+290 TDIDELLSFEKKV
-303 LEQISVTDKEK
+303 LEQISVIDNEK

-331 SRLDELEH
+331 SRLDELEN

-369 VTTEDTSDETKEE
+369 ATEDTSDETKEE
-382 VKEGESQVDEEP
+382 VKEEEVQVEEEP

-451 EEPVLEV
+451 EEP
-458 PSIPEEPKV
+458 KV
-467 EVPKEEEKKEDT
+467 DAP
-479 PVPPMWEMPK
+479 
-489 LEETVVPK
+489 
-497 KSEEPVWNIPSIPE
+497 N
-511 EPKIDVPKEEVKKE
+511 EEVKKE
-525 DTPVTP
+525 DISVTP
-531 MWEMPKWEEPK
+531 TWEMPKWEEPEQVEPK
-542 VEPQVWNTPSGEDRI
+542 VEPPVWNIPTSSENMKKDK
-557 VSAVPLWEDIKPK
+557 VESAVPLWEDIKPK
-570 LEDNTPS
+570 LEDNTS
-577 NLDTNINLFDTSSN
+577 NNLDTNINIFDNSTTNNNINTTDNSS
-591 TNSDSSNNS
+591 S
-600 FWIPVSDEKM
+600 FWTPASDEKM
-610 ETSSFPN
+610 ETSFFPN
-617 INIPINDGL
+617 INIPISDGL
-626 SSNDNFGFPELNN
+626 SSNDNFGFPKINN

>member
-25 KKKVKTPSDV
+25 EKKVKTPSDV

-64 SKTIDEEKDRLE
+64 SKTIEEEKDRLE

-120 ERLSLINRYLETNSE
+120 ERLGLINRYLETTSE

-203 VKESKETL
+203 VKDSKETL

-274 EEILDERK
+274 KEILDERK
-282 SLREDLSI
+282 NLREDLSI
-290 TEIDELTSFEKKV
+290 TDIDELLSFEKKV
-303 LEQISVTDKEK
+303 LEQISVIDNEK

-331 SRLDELEH
+331 SRLDELEN

-369 VTTEDTSDETKEE
+369 ATEDTSDETKEE
-382 VKEGESQVDEEP
+382 VKEEEVQVEEEP

-451 EEPVLEV
+451 EEP
-458 PSIPEEPKV
+458 KV
-467 EVPKEEEKKEDT
+467 DAP
-479 PVPPMWEMPK
+479 
-489 LEETVVPK
+489 
-497 KSEEPVWNIPSIPE
+497 N
-511 EPKIDVPKEEVKKE
+511 EEVKKE
-525 DTPVTP
+525 DISVTP
-531 MWEMPKWEEPK
+531 TWEMPKWEEPEQVEPK
-542 VEPQVWNTPSGEDRI
+542 VEPPVWNIPTSSENMKKDK
-557 VSAVPLWEDIKPK
+557 VESAVPLWEDIKPK
-570 LEDNTPS
+570 LEDNTS
-577 NLDTNINLFDTSSN
+577 NNLDTNINIFDNSTTNNNINTTDNSS
-591 TNSDSSNNS
+591 S
-600 FWIPVSDEKM
+600 FWTPASDEKM
-610 ETSSFPN
+610 ETSFFPN
-617 INIPINDGL
+617 INIPISDGL
-626 SSNDNFGFPELNN
+626 SSNDNFGFPKINN

>member
-1 MEGNNVRSFENLCK
+1 MEGNNVKSFENLCK

-25 KKKVKTPSDV
+25 EKKVKTPSDV

-64 SKTIDEEKDRLE
+64 SKTIEEEKDRLE

-211 DVTRDSVKNLI
+211 DVTRDSVKNLV
-222 TSGLEDDYSSY
+222 TSGLDDDYSSY
-233 VDEAEKSYFVIKN
+233 VDEAEKGYFVIKN

-261 DDFNGIFTKRDNI
+261 DDFNGIFTKRENI
-274 EEILDERK
+274 KEILEERK
-282 SLREDLSI
+282 NLREDLSI
-290 TEIDELTSFEKKV
+290 TDIDELTSFEKKV
-303 LEQISVTDKEK
+303 LEQISVIDKEK

-331 SRLDELEH
+331 SRLDELEN

-356 DTYDSDEYGSEEE
+356 DTYDSDEYSSEEE
-369 VTTEDTSDETKEE
+369 TTEDTSDEVKEE
-382 VKEGESQVDEEP
+382 VNEEESQVEEEP

-511 EPKIDVPKEEVKKE
+511 EPKIEVPKEEVKKE

>member
-15 IFEMRIKLDR
+15 IFEMRIKLD
-25 KKKVKTPSDV
+25 KEKKVKTPSDV

-52 EFEKEVRPLITP
+52 EFEKEVRPLIAP
-64 SKTIDEEKDRLE
+64 SKTIEEEKDRLE

-197 NNIKSL
+197 NNIKAL

-255 LVNTFE
+255 LVNVFE

-274 EEILDERK
+274 KEILEERK
-282 SLREDLSI
+282 NLRGDLSI
-290 TEIDELTSFEKKV
+290 TDIDELASFEKKV
-303 LEQISVTDKEK
+303 LEQIDVNEKEK

-331 SRLDELEH
+331 GRLEELEH

-356 DTYDSDEYGSEEE
+356 DTYDSEEYGSEEE
-369 VTTEDTSDETKEE
+369 AASEDTSDETKEE
-382 VKEGESQVDEEP
+382 VKEEESREEEP

-451 EEPVLEV
+451 EEPATEKSEEPVWEV

-467 EVPKEEEKKEDT
+467 EE
-479 PVPPMWEMPK
+479 
-489 LEETVVPK
+489 
-497 KSEEPVWNIPSIPE
+497 S
-511 EPKIDVPKEEVKKE
+511 KEEVKKE

-531 MWEMPKWEEPK
+531 MWEMPKWEEPAQAEPK
-542 VEPQVWNTPSGEDRI
+542 VETPVWNVPTPSESKEEDKI

-570 LEDNTPS
+570 LENDTPKD
-577 NLDTNINLFDTSSN
+577 LDTNINLFDTSSN
-591 TNSDSSNNS
+591 TNSDSSS

-626 SSNDNFGFPELNN
+626 SSSDDNFGFPEINN
-639 N
+639 S

>member
-1 MEGNNVRSFENLCK
+1 MEGNNIRSFENLCK
-15 IFEMRIKLDR
+15 IFEMRIKLD
-25 KKKVKTPSDV
+25 KEKKVKTPSDV

-64 SKTIDEEKDRLE
+64 SKTIEEEKDRLE

-120 ERLSLINRYLETNSE
+120 ERLGLINRYLETTSE

-203 VKESKETL
+203 VKDSKETL

-274 EEILDERK
+274 KEILDERK
-282 SLREDLSI
+282 NLREDLSI
-290 TEIDELTSFEKKV
+290 TDIDELLSFEKKV
-303 LEQISVTDKEK
+303 LEQISVIDNEK

-331 SRLDELEH
+331 SRLDELEN

-369 VTTEDTSDETKEE
+369 ATEDTSDETKEE
-382 VKEGESQVDEEP
+382 VKEEEVQVEEEP

-451 EEPVLEV
+451 EEP
-458 PSIPEEPKV
+458 KV
-467 EVPKEEEKKEDT
+467 DAP
-479 PVPPMWEMPK
+479 
-489 LEETVVPK
+489 
-497 KSEEPVWNIPSIPE
+497 N
-511 EPKIDVPKEEVKKE
+511 EEVKKE
-525 DTPVTP
+525 DISVTP
-531 MWEMPKWEEPK
+531 TWEMPKWEEPEQVEPK
-542 VEPQVWNTPSGEDRI
+542 VEPPVWNMPTSSENMKKDK
-557 VSAVPLWEDIKPK
+557 VESAVPLWEDIKPK
-570 LEDNTPS
+570 LEDNTS
-577 NLDTNINLFDTSSN
+577 NNLDTNINIFDNSTTNNNINTTNNNINTTDNSS
-591 TNSDSSNNS
+591 S
-600 FWIPVSDEKM
+600 FWTPASDEKM
-610 ETSSFPN
+610 ETSFFPN
-617 INIPINDGL
+617 INIPISDGL
-626 SSNDNFGFPELNN
+626 SSNDNFGFPKINN

>member
-1 MEGNNVRSFENLCK
+1 MEGNNIRSFENLCK
-15 IFEMRIKLDR
+15 IFEMRIKLD
-25 KKKVKTPSDV
+25 KEKKVKTPSDV

-64 SKTIDEEKDRLE
+64 SKTIEEEKDRLE

-120 ERLSLINRYLETNSE
+120 ERLGLINRYLETTSE

-203 VKESKETL
+203 VKDSKETL

-222 TSGLEDDYSSY
+222 TSGLEDDYSYY

-274 EEILDERK
+274 KEILDERK
-282 SLREDLSI
+282 NLREDLSI
-290 TEIDELTSFEKKV
+290 TDIDELLSFEKKV
-303 LEQISVTDKEK
+303 LEQISVIDNEK

-331 SRLDELEH
+331 SRLDELEN

-369 VTTEDTSDETKEE
+369 ATEDTSDETKEE
-382 VKEGESQVDEEP
+382 VKEEEVQVEEEP

-451 EEPVLEV
+451 EEP
-458 PSIPEEPKV
+458 KV
-467 EVPKEEEKKEDT
+467 DAP
-479 PVPPMWEMPK
+479 
-489 LEETVVPK
+489 
-497 KSEEPVWNIPSIPE
+497 N
-511 EPKIDVPKEEVKKE
+511 EEVKKE
-525 DTPVTP
+525 DISVTP
-531 MWEMPKWEEPK
+531 TWEMPKWEEPEQVEPK
-542 VEPQVWNTPSGEDRI
+542 VEPPVWNIPTSSENMKKDK
-557 VSAVPLWEDIKPK
+557 VESAVPLWEDIKPK
-570 LEDNTPS
+570 LEDNTS
-577 NLDTNINLFDTSSN
+577 NNLDTNINIFDNSTTNNNINTTDNSS
-591 TNSDSSNNS
+591 S
-600 FWIPVSDEKM
+600 FWTPASDEKM
-610 ETSSFPN
+610 ETSFFPN
-617 INIPINDGL
+617 INIPISDGL
-626 SSNDNFGFPELNN
+626 SSNDNFGFPKINN